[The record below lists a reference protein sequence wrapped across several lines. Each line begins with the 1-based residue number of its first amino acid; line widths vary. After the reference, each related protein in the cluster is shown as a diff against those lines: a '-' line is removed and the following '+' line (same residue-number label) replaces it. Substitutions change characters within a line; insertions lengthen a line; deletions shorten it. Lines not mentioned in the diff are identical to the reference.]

1 MNPDKYLVVIAGPT
15 AVGKT
20 SLSISLAK
28 RLNTVILSADSR
40 QFYKEIP
47 IGTAQPSA
55 SELKKIPHFFI
66 SSHSIHTPINA
77 SQFEKEALTLLES
90 LFNQHS
96 LIILCGGSGLYIDA
110 LCNGFDKEMPDANL
124 KIRAELNDIYQNQ
137 GITALQELLLQKD
150 PDFYRTVDL
159 QNPKRLLRALEV
171 CLVSGKPYSIL
182 RKGIPNTRPFKVIK
196 IVIAEETEE
205 LYKKINNRTETM
217 FQNGFLEEAQKVF
230 AHKNLTPLKTVGYNE
245 LFLYFENIFSLEQ
258 AKEEIKKNTRRY
270 ARRQLTWFRRD
281 KKYTWFKSNQFDE
294 IVQFIRTQGHV

>member
-1 MNPDKYLVVIAGPT
+1 MSPDKYLIVIAGPT
-15 AVGKT
+15 AIGKT

-28 RLNTVILSADSR
+28 KFNTVVLSADSR

-55 SELKKIPHFFI
+55 SELKEIPHYFI
-66 SSHSIHTPINA
+66 ASHSIHAPINA

-90 LFNQHS
+90 LFKKYS
-96 LIILCGGSGLYIDA
+96 SVILCGGSGLYIDA
-110 LCNGFDKEMPDANL
+110 LCNGFDKEMPDADAN
-124 KIRAELNDIYQNQ
+124 IRNELNSIYEVQ

-150 PDFYRTVDL
+150 PDFYHIVDL

-171 CLVSGKPYSIL
+171 CLVSGKPYSSL
-182 RKGIPNTRPFKVIK
+182 RKGLHNTRPFKVIK
-196 IVIAEETEE
+196 IVIAEETEK

-217 FQNGFLEEAQKVF
+217 FQIGFLEEAQKVF
-230 AHKNLTPLKTVGYNE
+230 AYKNLTPLKTVGFNE

-270 ARRQLTWFRRD
+270 ARKQLTWFRRD
-281 KKYTWFKSNQFDE
+281 KKYTWFKPNQFNE
-294 IVQFIRTQGHV
+294 IVQFIQTQGHV